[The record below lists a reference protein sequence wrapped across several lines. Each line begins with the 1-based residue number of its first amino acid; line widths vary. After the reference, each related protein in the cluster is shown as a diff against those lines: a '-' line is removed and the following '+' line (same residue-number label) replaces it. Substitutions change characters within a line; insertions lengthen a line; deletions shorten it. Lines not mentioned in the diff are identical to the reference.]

1 MSQHSSACVCSIQTC
16 SVRSRTRPAVK
27 RFHQNPA
34 TFPGTGTIK
43 EHERWPQV
51 GVLAIRQNCTFPFQ
65 EHPFQSL
72 GLSYRCFGFASQFQ
86 KITLPTDFGA
96 RFNTHSFNTSPKT
109 HITGGRQK
117 KQHPTQMHTQ
127 TNCVHSKA
135 RSLVCLNRNPS

>member
-1 MSQHSSACVCSIQTC
+1 M
-16 SVRSRTRPAVK
+16 
-27 RFHQNPA
+27 
-34 TFPGTGTIK
+34 
-43 EHERWPQV
+43 

-65 EHPFQSL
+65 ERPFQSL

-117 KQHPTQMHTQ
+117 NNTQHKCTRRQIVFTLKLGPLFALIGTHRDNQRPEQTPKQKMLH
-127 TNCVHSKA
+127 A
-135 RSLVCLNRNPS
+135 RLILTG